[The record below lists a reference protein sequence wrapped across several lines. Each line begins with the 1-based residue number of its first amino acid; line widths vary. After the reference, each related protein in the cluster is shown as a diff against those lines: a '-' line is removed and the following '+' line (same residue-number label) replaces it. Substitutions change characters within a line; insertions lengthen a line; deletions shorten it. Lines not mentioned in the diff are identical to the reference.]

1 MHRIFTWEGRG
12 KRRDRVEPIHRGAQA
27 STDVDVLGARKLP
40 TGQRRGPFDAGGA
53 LWARRGGGNA
63 EKTEGEERSQRG
75 RSFGAEHR
83 HRLMSMFLGRGNS
96 RQPSG
101 GAIRRGGCPLGPET
115 RRARRKRGEN
125 QTEKRLN
132 RRRGSPKRNEVRK
145 GRRGSGVPG
154 ETRSGEGEEPGG
166 RRGREGWEGVETAA
180 AGGYQLAGAGVRAGG
195 RRRPRCWRG
204 RPSLPAG
211 RAID

>member
-1 MHRIFTWEGRG
+1 MGRTGETAGPGRTDSPRRNRHRPMSTFLGRG
-12 KRRDRVEPIHRGAQA
+12 NSRQA
-27 STDVDVLGARKLP
+27 SGRAHSTRGVPAGPGEAEETRRRPKVRK
-40 TGQRRGPFDAGGA
+40 G
-53 LWARRGGGNA
+53 RRGGGLS
-63 EKTEGEERSQRG
+63 GEP
-75 RSFGAEHR
+75 R
-83 HRLMSMFLGRGNS
+83 HRLTSTFLGRGNS